1 MSLSLT
7 ETQVEQEATRSEV
20 DLPSA
25 KELKRLKLSPE
36 VAWYLLDRGYELP
49 KHPPLHKT
57 PEGNSD
63 PEAVFDP
70 EAVDLAITAIRQL
83 RHTQGRWAGQ
93 VLEPAPWQVAY
104 IIAPVF
110 GWLRLNDNDH
120 WVRVVRTAYIE
131 LPRKNGKSTL
141 AGGIGLY
148 LTGADGEPGAQ
159 VVAAASTKNQA
170 EFVFN
175 PIKELVKK
183 SPALRGRFRP
193 LTGKILHPASGS
205 NFTVI
210 SSVGDTQHG
219 ANIHGAIIDELHVH
233 KTRDL
238 VDAIETGTGARE
250 QPLILI
256 ITTSDDGKPNTIY
269 AIKRRMVEQIA
280 RGSLKDPATYGVV
293 FGLPDKA
300 NALNPANWPK
310 ANPGY
315 PISPTHDF
323 MVAAAAKAKTSPADL
338 ANFKRLHAGQ
348 RTKQITTYLELGRWE
363 GNKLPGSWKRIPD
376 LEQYAGR
383 VAFGGLDLAS
393 VSDLSALCWLIPD
406 DDGDGYE
413 AVWRYW
419 CPEAALE
426 ALDKSTAGLAS
437 KAWVPAGWL
446 STTPGDVTDYA
457 YIEAAIKADAEVLA
471 VSTIGLDMWNATQ
484 LATNLIDEGLPLMK
498 VRQGFVTM
506 SPALKEVKRQMLRKK
521 LRHHANPV
529 TTWCV
534 DNLAVDMDPAGNVK
548 PDKARSAEK
557 IDGVSAL
564 CNAMSEALGTAA
576 EQDAYRDGHGLMV
589 V

>member
-93 VLEPAPWQVAY
+93 VLEPDPWQVAY
-104 IIAPVF
+104 LIAPVF
-110 GWLRLNDNDH
+110 GWLRLNDNEH

-131 LPRKNGKSTL
+131 LPRKNGKSTI

-175 PIKELVKK
+175 PIKELVKE

-250 QPLILI
+250 QPLVLI

-323 MVAAAAKAKTSPADL
+323 MVAAAAKARTSPADL

-348 RTKQITTYLELGRWE
+348 RTKQVTTYLELGRWE
-363 GNKLPGSWKRIPD
+363 GNKLTGSWKRIPD

-406 DDGDGYE
+406 GDGDGYE

-471 VSTIGLDMWNATQ
+471 VHS
-484 LATNLIDEGLPLMK
+484 
-498 VRQGFVTM
+498 FVVLLFYETYV
-506 SPALKEVKRQMLRKK
+506 VK
-521 LRHHANPV
+521 
-529 TTWCV
+529 
-534 DNLAVDMDPAGNVK
+534 
-548 PDKARSAEK
+548 
-557 IDGVSAL
+557 
-564 CNAMSEALGTAA
+564 
-576 EQDAYRDGHGLMV
+576 
-589 V
+589 

>member
-1 MSLSLT
+1 MSLPLT
-7 ETQVEQEATRSEV
+7 GPEV
-20 DLPSA
+20 GTPSDELELPSA
-25 KELKRLKLSPE
+25 KELKRLKLSAE
-36 VAWYLLDRGYELP
+36 VAWYLLSRGYELP
-49 KHPPLHKT
+49 AHPPLHKT
-57 PEGNSD
+57 PEGNAL
-63 PEAVFDP
+63 PQAIFDP
-70 EAVDLAITAIRQL
+70 EAVDLVISAMRQL
-83 RHTQGRWAGQ
+83 RHTQGRWAGEI
-93 VLEPAPWQVAY
+93 LEPDAWQVAY
-104 IIAPVF
+104 ILAPVF
-110 GWLRLNDNDH
+110 GWLRLNDNH
-120 WVRVVRTAYIE
+120 NWVRVVRSCYIE

-148 LTGADGEPGAQ
+148 LTGADSEPGAQ
-159 VVAAASTKNQA
+159 VVAAAASKAQA
-170 EFVFN
+170 GFVFG
-175 PIKELVKK
+175 PIKELTKK
-183 SPALRGRFRP
+183 SPALRGRFRA
-193 LTGKILHPASGS
+193 LTGKVLHPASGS
-205 NFTVI
+205 EFTVI

-219 ANIHGAIIDELHVH
+219 ANIHGAVIDELHVH

-256 ITTSDDGKPNTIY
+256 ITTSDAGKPHTIY
-269 AIKRRMVEQIA
+269 AIKRRMVEQLA
-280 RGSLKDPATYGVV
+280 RGALKDPSTYGVV

-315 PISPTHDF
+315 PTSPTHDF
-323 MVAAAAKAKTSPADL
+323 MVSAAAKAKTSPADL
-338 ANFKRLHAGQ
+338 ANFRRLHAGQ
-348 RTKQITTYLELGRWE
+348 RTKQLTTYLELKRWE
-363 GNKLPGSWKRIPD
+363 QNKLRGSFKQAPGV
-376 LEQYAGR
+376 EEYAGR
-383 VAFGGLDLAS
+383 LAIGGLDLAS

-446 STTPGDVTDYA
+446 TTTPGDVTDYDW
-457 YIEAAIKADAEVLA
+457 IKSAIKADAEVLN
-471 VSTIGLDMWNATQ
+471 VSSIGIDMWNASQ
-484 LATNLIDEGLPLMK
+484 LANDLADEGLPLMK
-498 VRQGFVTM
+498 VRQGFVTQ

-521 LRHHANPV
+521 LRHHGNPI

-534 DNLAVDMDPAGNVK
+534 DNLSIAMDPAGNVK
-548 PDKARSAEK
+548 PDKATSAEK

-564 CNAMSEALGTAA
+564 CNAMSEALGSAA
-576 EQDAYRDGHGLMV
+576 ERSAYDDGHGLMV